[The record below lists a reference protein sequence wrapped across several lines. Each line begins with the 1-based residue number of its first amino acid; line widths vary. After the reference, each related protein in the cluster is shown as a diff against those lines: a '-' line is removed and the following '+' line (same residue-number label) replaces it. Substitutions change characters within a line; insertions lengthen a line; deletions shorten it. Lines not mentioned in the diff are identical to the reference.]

1 MNILITGG
9 LGFIGSHIVAELV
22 NEGHNPII
30 VDSLANSNSIIY
42 NGLAEITGKQL
53 THYDHDVRDT
63 DKITDILKKHGC
75 EAVIH
80 LAAYKS
86 VGESVHN
93 PLKYYDN
100 NLQGL
105 VSVLEAMSRAEVEL
119 FIFSSSTTVYGAP
132 DKLPFTEDSP
142 IKPPT
147 NPYGATKQ
155 MAEQIIQDTCKATNI
170 RAALLRY
177 FNPIGAHPSG
187 IIGELP
193 IGIPSFLMP
202 YIMQTVAGVREKLVV
217 FGGDYDT
224 PDGSAVRDFVHVM
237 DLADA
242 HIESLKYISKS
253 SEKVSIFNIGT
264 GKGTSVLELIEA
276 FEKVNGVKIPH
287 EIGPRREGDV
297 PISYASPEKAT
308 KMLGWTAKRTLE
320 DMVRDSWKWQQYLN
334 KKTGKL
340 VF

>member
-1 MNILITGG
+1 MKILVTGG

-22 NEGHNPII
+22 SKDHDPVI
-30 VDSLANSNSIIY
+30 VDSLVNSDPIVY
-42 NGLAEITGKQL
+42 KGLFEITGKQIP
-53 THYDHDVRDT
+53 HYDSDVRNT
-63 DKITDILKKHGC
+63 EKIIEILKKHQC

-86 VGESVHN
+86 VGESVHK

-100 NLQGL
+100 NIRGL
-105 VSVLEAMSRAEVEL
+105 VSVLEAMKQAAVDL

-142 IKPPT
+142 VKPPT

-155 MAEQIIQDTCKATNI
+155 MSEQIVQDTCKATNI

-187 IIGELP
+187 LIGELP
-193 IGIPSFLMP
+193 IGVPSFLMP
-202 YIMQTVAGVREKLVV
+202 FIMQTVAGVREKLVV

-242 HIESLKYISKS
+242 HIESLEYISKS
-253 SEKVSIFNIGT
+253 LDKVSIFNIGT
-264 GKGTSVLELIEA
+264 GKGTSVLELVRT
-276 FEKVNGVKIPH
+276 FEKVNGVKVPY

-297 PISYASPEKAT
+297 PMSYASPEKAT
-308 KMLGWTAKRTLE
+308 KTLGWTAQRTLE
-320 DMVRDSWKWQQYLN
+320 DMVRDAWKWQQYL
-334 KKTGKL
+334 KKQGDKF